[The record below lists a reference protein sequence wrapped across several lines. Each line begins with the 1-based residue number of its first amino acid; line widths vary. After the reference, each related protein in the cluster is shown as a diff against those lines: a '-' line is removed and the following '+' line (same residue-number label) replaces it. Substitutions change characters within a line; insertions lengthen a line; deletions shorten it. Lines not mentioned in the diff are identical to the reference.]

1 MIYTK
6 QILFFVFCLRHEV
19 SVSESPNIHWLSKNS
34 VSILL
39 VKFWICLYT
48 FQAYEKKIVYCEYH
62 YPLTFQEY
70 EAVCFPHRS
79 TTFATNFQHRSL
91 EYCDS
96 ITDSDMEDIVT
107 VCRGSLTVIDYYKW
121 VVKHRLLR
129 LNRFEIK
136 GNTKLDVEVDTQ

>member
-1 MIYTK
+1 MKLVFQSHLIYTGYQK
-6 QILFFVFCLRHEV
+6 TVYQFFWSNFESVYILFKLM
-19 SVSESPNIHWLSKNS
+19 
-34 VSILL
+34 
-39 VKFWICLYT
+39 
-48 FQAYEKKIVYCEYH
+48 KKKLVYCEYH

-70 EAVCFPHRS
+70 EAACFPHRS

-96 ITDSDMEDIVT
+96 IIDSDMEDIVA
-107 VCRGSLTVIDYYKW
+107 VCRGSLIIIDYYKW